1 MGVKTGKGWTL
12 PIIVLIDIYV
22 VWIMTSIAGLAVSPI
37 ESKLA
42 TIFPNSSQLEI
53 QMITTIPSLA
63 CIPFIFVGGAMG
75 MRFNNI
81 KLLNIACIIYV
92 VAGALCLV
100 ADAMWQLLILSFFCG
115 LGAGIVSPLSVVFL
129 SNIFTGKYKTKQ
141 FGYVSAILNV
151 VIFLAV
157 IGTGYMADVNWH
169 LPFVIYLIPVV
180 ILILTPWLKKY
191 VIEPP
196 KHIKGEKEAKSKFK
210 FSQEC
215 DISALAKY
223 SLFYLFVTI
232 TLMTITLYIPFS
244 LAGQGR
250 SEGLIGDLTSIVYF
264 GMIISGLILNQCIK
278 ILKAWIYDA
287 ILLFMAGGF
296 VLMLV
301 STSPVII
308 GIGIFIVS
316 FFFGIAQP
324 LCYARCSGV
333 ATQKASTMSMAFF
346 ISMNYIGSLICPFVI
361 DFIRNT
367 IFHMEHNY
375 NFPYV
380 IAAVVSILGMI
391 FLILKRIF
399 YHPKHQFQFP
409 AGEVSADQAPGPSA
423 DSASKNTSKPSASPS
438 AAQTKPA
445 SAPSQ
450 APASAQPKAAPAE
463 PKTVTSTP
471 SAAPESLKTVAPAQE
486 SSKPIQEKPASAP
499 TTPPASTSSAEQ
511 KPETPSAPTET
522 TPPGHSPG
530 EPPFEANVP
539 PKPKEPDV

>member
-12 PIIVLIDIYV
+12 PIIVLLDIYV

-42 TIFPNSSQLEI
+42 SIFPNSSQLEI

-63 CIPFIFVGGAMG
+63 CIPFIFIGGAMG

-92 VAGALCLV
+92 IAGALCLV
-100 ADAMWQLLILSFFCG
+100 DDAMWQLLVLSFFCG

-157 IGTGYMADVNWH
+157 IGTGYLADINWH
-169 LPFVIYLIPVV
+169 LPFVIYLIPVI

-196 KHIKGEKEAKSKFK
+196 KHVKGEKEAKSKFK

-215 DISALAKY
+215 NIPALIKY

-244 LAGQGR
+244 LSAQGR
-250 SEGLIGDLTSIVYF
+250 STGMIGDLTSIVYF

-278 ILKAWIYDA
+278 ILKKWIYDA
-287 ILLFMAGGF
+287 ILLCMAGGF
-296 VLMLV
+296 VLMLI
-301 STSPVII
+301 SSSPVII
-308 GIGIFIVS
+308 GIGIFVVS

-324 LCYARCSGV
+324 LCYARCSGIS
-333 ATQKASTMSMAFF
+333 TQKASTMSMAFF

-375 NFPYV
+375 NFPYL
-380 IAAVVSILGMI
+380 IAAVVSVLGMV
-391 FLILKRIF
+391 FLIFKRIF
-399 YHPKHQFQFP
+399 YHPKNTFHFP
-409 AGEVSADQAPGPSA
+409 AGELSADAAPAVSS
-423 DSASKNTSKPSASPS
+423 SASSSSSTQSKPSNS
-438 AAQTKPA
+438 KPEA
-445 SAPSQ
+445 N
-450 APASAQPKAAPAE
+450 
-463 PKTVTSTP
+463 
-471 SAAPESLKTVAPAQE
+471 L
-486 SSKPIQEKPASAP
+486 SKPISGSSSKSEYKSPAEESNKDNVEQSSN
-499 TTPPASTSSAEQ
+499 TTTTSSQAN
-511 KPETPSAPTET
+511 PSESN
-522 TPPGHSPG
+522 PGA
-530 EPPFEANVP
+530 PPFEANIP
-539 PKPKEPDV
+539 PKPKDTDD